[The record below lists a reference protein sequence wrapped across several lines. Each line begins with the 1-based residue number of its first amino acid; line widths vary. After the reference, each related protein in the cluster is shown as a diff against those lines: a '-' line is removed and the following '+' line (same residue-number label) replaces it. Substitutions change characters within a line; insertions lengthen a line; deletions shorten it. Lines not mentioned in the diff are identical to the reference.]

1 VKVNTFALLTL
12 LEVLKAM
19 FRYCDSEIAICN
31 KLDLAVRLPKAF
43 FQKGKE
49 NNADTEKIMSKS
61 VENYDS

>member
-1 VKVNTFALLTL
+1 L